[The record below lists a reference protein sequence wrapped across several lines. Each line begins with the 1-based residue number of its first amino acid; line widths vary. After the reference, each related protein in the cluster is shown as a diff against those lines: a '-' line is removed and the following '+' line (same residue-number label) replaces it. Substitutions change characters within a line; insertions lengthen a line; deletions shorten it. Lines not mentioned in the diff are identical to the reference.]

1 MGKNLW
7 QVLAADRVDHSELQ
21 HVIQRHF
28 QSASQPGLREIV
40 YPGESSWA
48 VKLVFSKE
56 DSLTDIEAGELLTPE
71 LEQRLRAAVTDA
83 LLTPA
88 GYRVHRQVLFADT
101 KLSGSWRYRD
111 WFQILP
117 VPAGAPQL
125 NCIVGDHPFV
135 LEVRAPA
142 SLDGSITNLRAERM
156 MREVLLLLSGLVE
169 GSIHP
174 LVARP
179 LYGTWTRMPARE
191 HNVSYLY
198 SYYPPV
204 VRPWDDDFSAFGV
217 LAPVVP
223 SLHLFGIFGGTAEQ
237 PFCIPADLTDA
248 LDRYQALDRERRDQV
263 LRACYWVQ
271 RANRSF
277 LESFCQSLLAVVTV
291 AETLMETKDE
301 TCRTCGQRQYRL
313 RGSFAEFLDNYVP
326 LDQLTSHHPGE
337 TRRFR
342 ERLKHLYDTRSKI
355 AHGSDLRGHEGAGDF
370 TPLGNRDDDDLRT
383 LLRVMP
389 YALGAWLRAG
399 KDFSSG

>member
-7 QVLAADRVDHSELQ
+7 QLLAADRVEHSELQ

-28 QSASQPGLREIV
+28 PSASQPGWREIV
-40 YPGESSWA
+40 YPGQSSWA

-56 DSLTDIEAGELLTPE
+56 DSLTAIEAGELLTPE

-88 GYRVHRQVLFADT
+88 GHRVHRQVLFADT

-111 WFQILP
+111 WFQIIP

-125 NCIVGDHPFV
+125 NGIVGDHPFV
-135 LEVRAPA
+135 LEVRVPA

-156 MREVLLLLSGLVE
+156 MREVLLLLAGLVE

-179 LYGTWTRMPARE
+179 LYGTWVRVPAQQRDS
-191 HNVSYLY
+191 SYLY
-198 SYYPPV
+198 SYYPSV
-204 VRPWDDDFSAFGV
+204 VRPRGDDFSPLGV
-217 LAPVVP
+217 PAPVVP

-237 PFCIPADLTDA
+237 PFCIPAELPAA
-248 LDRYQALDRERRDQV
+248 LDQYQALDRERREQV
-263 LRACYWVQ
+263 LRACYWVH
-271 RANRSF
+271 RASRSF
-277 LESFCQSLLAVVTV
+277 LESYCQSFLAVVTV

-301 TCRTCGQRQYRL
+301 TCRTCGQRRYKL
-313 RGSFAEFLDNYVP
+313 RESFAEFMDNYVP
-326 LDQLTSHHPGE
+326 LDQLTTEHPGE

-342 ERLKHLYDTRSKI
+342 ERLKHLYDTRSSI
-355 AHGSDLRGHEGAGDF
+355 AHGSDFRGHEGAGDF

-389 YALGAWLRAG
+389 YALGAWLRAK
-399 KDFSSG
+399 KDSSPT